1 MYVCTSLVCL
11 EFTEARRRVGSPG
24 TGVTDWCELLC
35 GCWESHPGSLE
46 DQPVSF
52 TTEPSHLQA
61 EPIFPQTSKNLGFFF
76 YPNTSEDQE
85 KKLWDN

>member
-1 MYVCTSLVCL
+1 MYVCTSLLCVW
-11 EFTEARRRVGSPG
+11 SPQRPEDVLG

-46 DQPVSF
+46 DQPMFF

-61 EPIFPQTSKNLGFFF
+61 EPTFPQTSKNLRFFF
-76 YPNTSEDQE
+76 FFSI
-85 KKLWDN
+85 KHF